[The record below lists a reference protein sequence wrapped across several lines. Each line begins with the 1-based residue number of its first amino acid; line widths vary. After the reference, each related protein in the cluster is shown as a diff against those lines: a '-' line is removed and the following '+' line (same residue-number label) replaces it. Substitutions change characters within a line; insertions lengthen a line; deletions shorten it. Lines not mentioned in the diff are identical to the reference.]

1 MDREQEELWLPVIG
15 KCLATLA
22 MQRSELANSDI
33 VARAAFLEGLGVPRS
48 DVAAML
54 GSTVDSL
61 RVMLRRQKKKG
72 GKRRGSQK
80 KG

>member
-1 MDREQEELWLPVIG
+1 
-15 KCLATLA
+15 
-22 MQRSELANSDI
+22 
-33 VARAAFLEGLGVPRS
+33 LEGLGVPRS